1 MEQSAHRSASLQDVP
16 DGLPL
21 LVQPLTAG
29 TAVQATLQRCCAAG
43 GPCQLAR
50 LHGQRLR
57 ERRPLPQEWRP
68 RVC

>member
-1 MEQSAHRSASLQDVP
+1 MGQRAHCSASLQDVP

-29 TAVQATLQRCCAAG
+29 TAVQDTLQRRRAAN

-50 LHGQRLR
+50 LHR
-57 ERRPLPQEWRP
+57 ERRWGRRPLPQEWRP
-68 RVC
+68 RVS